1 MPEIT
6 FTEAIGGPVPAVEIE
21 INLTGGTGLASG
33 EQIRSIIVVAEK
45 IGVGTQPADTV
56 SATAYGSADD
66 AIAAFGSTSPGAI
79 MCAAAFD
86 YNNKQRGSGRPK
98 CEIWGACIDE
108 DAGSVAAE
116 QDLTIAG
123 VSSAAGVLI
132 QRIGG
137 HIFRTAIGNSMAV
150 ADQATA
156 IRDTFNDAPE
166 HMRPP
171 LLATAALG
179 VVTYTASVKGAH
191 MNNIALETVSF
202 GSVLTTTYTWEN
214 TTMGGAAPG
223 TPGIGALA
231 AGDFTAVI
239 AALTSFA
246 DAGQYVIPWTESG
259 LEGAANIVFDTTV
272 PPIFRDHVIS
282 QADASNMIPASLR
295 MAWKATPAFQ
305 VAAIAALDT
314 SDCERV
320 SLACAPYSDAG
331 QSGTWEG
338 EIAARYAA
346 MRATQ
351 RHVGRSFDGLRFPD
365 VATSAAGDNFTR
377 GELKTIIEG
386 GGSPLWVPP
395 FQSTV
400 EISRDVSCRQDFGVL
415 DTMAMD
421 VLDYIRNDFASAIL
435 SQPRQ
440 SIVADDQ
447 EVPLL
452 EWVTQ
457 PGIVKTFLRS
467 RADMLASAG
476 YMTNVASN
484 WENVAVNLVGSTL
497 QLAIP
502 VSLIPALHNYMVRL
516 DATVPAG
523 A

>member
-1 MPEIT
+1 MPDIT
-6 FTEAIGGPVPAVEIE
+6 FTNAVGGPVPNVEIE
-21 INLTGGTGLASG
+21 INLSGGTGLASG

-45 IGVGTQPADTV
+45 VAAGTQTADTI

-66 AIAAFGSTSPGAI
+66 AIAAFGTTSPGAI
-79 MCAAAFD
+79 MCADIFD
-86 YNNKQRGSGRPK
+86 YNNKQAGSGRPK
-98 CEIWGACIDE
+98 CEVWGACIDE
-108 DAGSVAAE
+108 DAGSTAAE
-116 QDLTIAG
+116 QDFTI
-123 VSSAAGVLI
+123 VNTSTAAGVLI

-137 HIFRTAIGNSMAV
+137 HLFRTAIGNAMII

-171 LLATAALG
+171 LLASAVAG

-191 MNNIALETVSF
+191 MNNIALETVSQ
-202 GSVLTTTYTWEN
+202 GSITASTYTWEN

-231 AGDFTAVI
+231 SGDFTAVI

-246 DAGQYVIPWTESG
+246 NAGQYVIPWMENG
-259 LEGAANIVFDTTV
+259 LEGATVFDVTV

-282 QADASNMIPASLR
+282 QGDASNMIPASLR
-295 MAWKATPAFQ
+295 MAWKATPAAA
-305 VAAIAALDT
+305 VSAIAALDT
-314 SDCERV
+314 NDCERV
-320 SLACAPYSDAG
+320 SMAIAPYSDSG
-331 QSGTWEG
+331 ESGTWEG
-338 EIAARYAA
+338 TIAARYAA

-351 RHVGRSFDGLRFPD
+351 RHLGRSFDGLRFPD

-386 GGSPLWVPP
+386 GGAPLWVPP

-400 EISRDVSCRQDFGVL
+400 EINRDVACRMDLGVL

-421 VLDYIRNDFASAIL
+421 ALDYIRNDFATALL

-447 EVPLL
+447 EVPLV
-452 EWVTQ
+452 EWMTQ
-457 PGIVKTFLRS
+457 PSIVKSFLRS

-484 WENVAVNLVGSTL
+484 WENVTLNLDGSTL

-502 VSLIPALHNYMVRL
+502 ISLIPALHNYMVRL